1 MEQKIKEILEKY
13 DVTLG
18 YLFGSYARGTNN
30 KFSDIDVAV
39 VFPVDISTRDVEERK
54 EKIIS
59 EIIKVAL
66 VNNVD
71 LINLRENENV
81 NLIYDIIFK
90 GKAVLVKDER
100 FKKFLELKAV
110 RDFEDFKYFKNVQF
124 EILKRKLNVA
134 G

>member
-100 FKKFLELKAV
+100 FKK
-110 RDFEDFKYFKNVQF
+110 
-124 EILKRKLNVA
+124 
-134 G
+134 